1 MMKRIDLIHFQIQ
14 KKINVFVL
22 ATVILLVSCGQGEE
36 NKTNQKDSSQTTTSV
51 ENLEI
56 SVPGIEKL
64 EFTDTVQLKANENMR
79 FDKELFRVRAGK
91 NISLFFKNTGAKS
104 PTSMAH
110 NVVILKNG
118 VDIADF
124 ADVAHNAKN
133 EQYVP
138 SSLDSLIIAHTRLV
152 SGGDSDQVK
161 FIIPKPGVYDFIC
174 SFPGH
179 WGTMQGKIVAE

>member
-1 MMKRIDLIHFQIQ
+1 MLKYSKTISA
-14 KKINVFVL
+14 FVL
-22 ATVILLVSCGQGEE
+22 AAVILLLSCGQSAD
-36 NKTNQKDSSQTTTSV
+36 NKTNSKESSPA
-51 ENLEI
+51 ENIET

-64 EFTDTVQLKANENMR
+64 EFTDSVQLRANENMR
-79 FDKELFRVRAGK
+79 FDKELFRVRAGIK
-91 NISLFFKNTGAKS
+91 ISLIFKNTSAKS
-104 PTSMAH
+104 PVSMTH
-110 NVVILKNG
+110 NVVILKSG

-124 ADVAHNAKN
+124 ADVAHNAKA

-152 SGGDSDQVK
+152 GGGDSDQVQ

-179 WGTMQGKIVAE
+179 WGTMQGKIVAQ

>member
-1 MMKRIDLIHFQIQ
+1 MKEIYLFFFAIILINI
-14 KKINVFVL
+14 
-22 ATVILLVSCGQGEE
+22 SCRQGEQKE
-36 NKTNQKDSSQTTTSV
+36 INQKDSSSTVRSV
-51 ENLEI
+51 ENAET

-79 FDKELFRVRAGK
+79 YDRELFRVRAGK
-91 NISLFFKNTGAKS
+91 KISLFFKNTGAKS
-104 PTSMAH
+104 ATSMTH

-124 ADVAHNAKN
+124 ADIARNAKN

-138 SSLDSLIIAHTRLV
+138 SSLDSLVIAHTRLV
-152 SGGDSDQVK
+152 SGGDSDQVE
-161 FIIPKPGVYDFIC
+161 FVISKPGIYDFIC

-179 WGTMQGKIVAE
+179 WGTMQGKIVAQ

>member
-1 MMKRIDLIHFQIQ
+1 MKGVYLS
-14 KKINVFVL
+14 VL
-22 ATVILLVSCGQGEE
+22 AIILILVSCSQGEQ
-36 NKTNQKDSSQTTTSV
+36 NKNNQTDSSQITPSA
-51 ENLEI
+51 ENAET

-64 EFTDTVQLKANENMR
+64 EFTDSVQLKANENMR

-91 NISLFFKNTGAKS
+91 KISLILKNTGAKS
-104 PTSMAH
+104 AASMTH
-110 NVVILKNG
+110 NVVILKSG

-124 ADVAHNAKN
+124 ADIAHNAKT

-138 SSLDSLIIAHTRLV
+138 ASLDSLIIAHTRLV
-152 SGGDSDQVK
+152 SGGDSDRVE
-161 FIIPKPGVYDFIC
+161 FIIPKPGIYDFIC

>member
-1 MMKRIDLIHFQIQ
+1 MLKYLNI
-14 KKINVFVL
+14 INLYILAVVL
-22 ATVILLVSCGQGEE
+22 LLVSCGQGADNKNNSKENSPAEE
-36 NKTNQKDSSQTTTSV
+36 TET
-51 ENLEI
+51 

-64 EFTDTVQLKANENMR
+64 AFTDSVQLSANDNMR

-91 NISLFFKNTGAKS
+91 KIILIFKNIAAKS
-104 PTSMAH
+104 PASMTH
-110 NVVILKNG
+110 NVVILQNG

-124 ADVAHNAKN
+124 ADVAHNAKA

-152 SGGDSDQVK
+152 GGGDSDLVE
-161 FIIPKPGVYDFIC
+161 FIIPKPGIYDFIC

-179 WGTMQGKIVAE
+179 WGTMQGKIVAQ

>member
-1 MMKRIDLIHFQIQ
+1 MKRVYLFVFAIILIM
-14 KKINVFVL
+14 
-22 ATVILLVSCGQGEE
+22 VSCGQSEQKK
-36 NKTNQKDSSQTTTSV
+36 NNQKDSSQTTRSV
-51 ENLEI
+51 ENAET

-64 EFTDTVQLKANENMR
+64 EFTDSVKLQANETMR
-79 FDKELFRVRAGK
+79 YDRELFRVRAGK
-91 NISLFFKNTGAKS
+91 KISLIFKNTGAKS
-104 PTSMAH
+104 AASMSH

-138 SSLDSLIIAHTRLV
+138 SSLDSLMIAHTRLV
-152 SGGDSDQVK
+152 GGGDSDQVE

-179 WGTMQGKIVAE
+179 WGTMQGKIVAQ

>member
-1 MMKRIDLIHFQIQ
+1 MLKYLKTANLYIFVFGFLLI
-14 KKINVFVL
+14 
-22 ATVILLVSCGQGEE
+22 SCGQPADNKNNSKESAATEE
-36 NKTNQKDSSQTTTSV
+36 KET
-51 ENLEI
+51 

-64 EFTDTVQLKANENMR
+64 EFTDSVQLKANENMR

-91 NISLFFKNTGAKS
+91 KISLILKNTSAKS
-104 PTSMAH
+104 AASMTH

-124 ADVAHNAKN
+124 ADVAHNAKT

-152 SGGDSDQVK
+152 GGGDSDRVE
-161 FIIPKPGVYDFIC
+161 FIIPKPGVYDYIC

-179 WGTMQGKIVAE
+179 WGTMQGKIVAQ